1 MGAGTINS
9 EFLFEF
15 FNDISPH
22 LKYMQELLECN
33 QLCFTRNTKYIPLRV
48 KSNIDMY

>member
-1 MGAGTINS
+1 MWEGTLNS

-15 FNDISPH
+15 FNDFSPH
-22 LKYMQELLECN
+22 LKYMQEVIECN
-33 QLCFTRNTKYIPLRV
+33 QLCFTRNTNYIPLRV